1 MVILVEEGPLVICL
15 GGGGELISI
24 SGENLKERSEYMS
37 KEPEKQGEREAR
49 RVMKDRKLKNWQDMV
64 HLPSGL
70 TVMFAVVD
78 VALTR
83 VMAEILRW
91 FCSRT

>member
-24 SGENLKERSEYMS
+24 SRENLKERSEYMS

-49 RVMKDRKLKNWQDMV
+49 RVMKDRKLKNWQEGGSEKFSV
-64 HLPSGL
+64 VGNGSEVSGR
-70 TVMFAVVD
+70 MMPEIK
-78 VALTR
+78 VAL
-83 VMAEILRW
+83 
-91 FCSRT
+91 CSVLK